1 MTEHAVLI
9 RQIESLPHEYLGEVI
24 DFVAQLK
31 RRKLE
36 QVPETMLLSEA
47 TLAREWDSDEEDRA
61 WDAL

>member
-1 MTEHAVLI
+1 M
-9 RQIESLPHEYLGEVI
+9 GEVT

-36 QVPETMLLSEA
+36 QVPESMLLSEA
-47 TLAREWDSDEEDRA
+47 TLAREWDSEEEDRA